1 MGRYYEFFAGAGM
14 VRAGLGNAWSCLFA
28 NDIDSTKAA
37 SYVENWGAPAFL
49 QSDIAKL
56 STENLPGTADLA
68 WASFP
73 CQDLSLAGSRAGLAG
88 KRSGTFWPFWRL
100 MNGLSAERREPTM
113 IVLENVCG
121 ALTSNGGRDFQ
132 ALSSAIAR
140 LGYRLGALVIDAIKF
155 LPQSRPRLFIIA
167 VRSGQRLP
175 TVISQDSPAEAWSTR
190 SLLKGVDSLPASL
203 RKAWIWWRL
212 PVPPRPSQALAD
224 LVEREPEG
232 VAWHPEATTQRL
244 LGMMNRKHAEKVQAA
259 AASDRAVGTIYRRM
273 RPDSVGGRIQR
284 AEVRFDGNA
293 GCLRSSRGG
302 SSRQTVIMIDEHGT
316 RSRLLSPREA
326 ARLMGLPETYRLPS
340 RYNEAYDLAGEGV
353 VVPVVRHLAAHIL
366 EPILAAGRI
375 ERHGPDLLPE
385 APPQTVASGYD
396 TANRSIG
403 T

>member
-1 MGRYYEFFAGAGM
+1 MGSYYEFFAGAGM
-14 VRAGLGNAWSCLFA
+14 VRAGLDNAWSCLFA
-28 NDIDSTKAA
+28 NDIDSNKAA
-37 SYVENWGAPAFL
+37 SYIENWGTSAFL
-49 QSDIAKL
+49 QGDIAKL
-56 STENLPGTADLA
+56 STRKLPGTADLA

-88 KRSGTFWPFWRL
+88 ERSGTFWPFWRL
-100 MNGLSAERREPTM
+100 MSGLSAERREPTM

-140 LGYRLGALVIDAIKF
+140 LGYGFGALVIDAMKF

-167 VRSGQRLP
+167 VRSGQRIP
-175 TVISQDSPAEAWSTR
+175 TAIFRDSPAEAWSTR
-190 SLLKGVDSLPASL
+190 SLLKAVASLPAPL
-203 RKAWIWWRL
+203 RKAWIWWHL

-232 VAWHPEATTQRL
+232 VAWHTEATTQRL
-244 LGMMNRKHAEKVQAA
+244 LGMMNHKHAEKVQAA
-259 AASDRAVGTIYRRM
+259 AASNRAVGTIYRRM
-273 RPDSVGGRIQR
+273 RPDGVGGRIQR

-326 ARLMGLPETYRLPS
+326 ARLMGLPETYQLPC

-375 ERHGPDLLPE
+375 ERHGADLLPE

>member
-14 VRAGLGNAWSCLFA
+14 VRAGLGDAWSCLFA
-28 NDIDSTKAA
+28 NDIDSNKAS
-37 SYVENWGAPAFL
+37 SYIENWGPSAFL
-49 QSDIAKL
+49 QGDIARL
-56 STENLPGTADLA
+56 SAKDLPGTADLA

-88 KRSGTFWPFWRL
+88 ERSGTFWPFWRL
-100 MNGLSAERREPTM
+100 MSGLSAERRGPTM

-140 LGYRLGALVIDAIKF
+140 LGYRFGALVIDAIRF
-155 LPQSRPRLFIIA
+155 VPQSRPRLFVIA
-167 VRSGQRLP
+167 VRSGKRIP
-175 TVISQDSPAEAWSTR
+175 TAISQDSPAEAWSTR
-190 SLLKGVDSLPASL
+190 SLLKAVDAFPASL
-203 RKAWIWWRL
+203 RKEWIWWRL
-212 PVPPRPSQALAD
+212 PVPPRLSQALAD

-232 VAWHPEATTQRL
+232 VAWHTEATTQKL
-244 LGMMNRKHAEKVQAA
+244 LGMMNRKHAGKVQAA

-273 RPDSVGGRIQR
+273 RPDGVGGRIQR

-293 GCLRSSRGG
+293 GCLRSSKGG
-302 SSRQTVIMIDEHGT
+302 SSRQTVLMIDEHGT

-326 ARLMGLPETYRLPS
+326 ARLMGLPETYRLPC

-366 EPILAAGRI
+366 EPILAAARI
-375 ERHGPDLLPE
+375 ERHGSGLLSE
-385 APPQTVASGYD
+385 ASPPTAASGYD
-396 TANRSIG
+396 SANRSIA